1 LKFTPDTFQEERKMT
16 TRLSTPKLSVAK
28 TLALVALLAAVAFGA
43 SATLARAYAPA
54 PYPGPTECD
63 NGYSDKTLAGC
74 FGWSS
79 TAFVSSSTAQA
90 TAAIGLMH
98 LDGAGQLQGWYSGS
112 YLGTPVQKTYKGKYT
127 VNPNGTGHLI
137 WFDNAGAT
145 DEFDFVIVKGGDE
158 VLMSSTIPG
167 FIQNLEMKRQ

>member
-1 LKFTPDTFQEERKMT
+1 MT
-16 TRLSTPKLSVAK
+16 TRLSTPKLSTTK
-28 TLALVALLAAVAFGA
+28 MLALVALLAALCFGA

-54 PYPGPTECD
+54 PEPGPTECD
-63 NGYSDKTLAGC
+63 NGYSEKTLAGC

-79 TAFVSSSTAQA
+79 TAYVGNTTQA

-98 LDGAGQLQGWYSGS
+98 LDGAGGLKGWYSGS
-112 YLGTPVQKTYKGKYT
+112 YLGSPTVRDYKGAYT
-127 VNPNGTGHLI
+127 VNPNGTGHLRWI
-137 WFDNAGAT
+137 DNYGNS

>member
-1 LKFTPDTFQEERKMT
+1 MT
-16 TRLSTPKLSVAK
+16 TRLSTPKLSSVK
-28 TLALVALLAAVAFGA
+28 MLALVALLAAVAFGA
-43 SATLARAYAPA
+43 SATIARAYAPA

-63 NGYSDKTLAGC
+63 NGYSEKTLAGC

-79 TAFVSSSTAQA
+79 TAYVSNTTQA

-98 LDGAGQLQGWYSGS
+98 LDGAGQLTGWYSGS

-127 VNPNGTGHLI
+127 VNPNGTGHLLWI
-137 WFDNAGAT
+137 DNAGYT

-158 VLMSSTIPG
+158 VLMSSTVPG